1 MRMICKITID
11 MESLS
16 DADLD
21 KCLRDLDAEKIRR
34 TRSYLNITSKMTEE
48 QKQEIECDLSRVDRI
63 KMLKSF
69 FPDLSI
75 RDALGVVMTIKYFT
89 QR

>member
-48 QKQEIECDLSRVDRI
+48 QKQEIECELSRVDRI